1 MPVLLTTV
9 SPVLAEYLTHEAPH
23 QYVLNEGRRKEGMQ
37 ERAQLVWAVR
47 VCDADWLLLVHTR
60 ENALPVGLLGSPG
73 AEIRFS
79 SQY

>member
-9 SPVLAEYLTHEAPH
+9 SPVLAEYPQVCAERR
-23 QYVLNEGRRKEGMQ
+23 YEEGRNAGVST
-37 ERAQLVWAVR
+37 AVWAVC
-47 VCDADWLLLVHTR
+47 VCNADWLLLVHNR